1 MKTTTMFYQRALLA
15 FTVGMFLS
23 CAARVAQAQ
32 ELDRTKRPPSGA
44 PTTLRV
50 PAIQMRTLK
59 NGIKVAVLE
68 QHELPVVSIRVVID
82 AQALLDPPGKE
93 GVATL
98 TSQMLAEGTTTRT
111 ADQLAEAFA
120 DLGNTVRPDGFSTV
134 TANVDSSL
142 VLLADMLLHPAFP
155 QAALD
160 RIRQNSL
167 AALKR
172 SKDQPTYLARR
183 VFVNAVWGAGHPY
196 ERTSTEQSLGAIT
209 RDDLVAFHGRYYRP
223 QNVKVVVAGDITP
236 AEAVAKLGK
245 VLGKWPAGGFKSRYV
260 IPPAKPMA
268 LGTVYLY
275 DRPNS
280 PQSVFVVGSTGPA
293 RNTPDFYA
301 IDLMNTSLGGAF
313 SSRLN
318 LNLRETH
325 SFTYGAS
332 SIFSYRMTPQPG
344 EFVTATS
351 VATPKTD
358 SALVELVKELRDI
371 RGTRPMTPAEL
382 DFARSSATKS
392 LPLNFET
399 VDQIAGAGALVLRE
413 GLPLNYFNTLSA
425 RYRGVTV
432 AQANA
437 AAKKYI
443 DPAKLAIVVVGDRKQ
458 IESGLRAANI
468 GPVVVVDENGK
479 PTTAA
484 SGSR

>member
-1 MKTTTMFYQRALLA
+1 MTF
-15 FTVGMFLS
+15 
-23 CAARVAQAQ
+23 
-32 ELDRTKRPPSGA
+32 
-44 PTTLRV
+44 
-50 PAIQMRTLK
+50 
-59 NGIKVAVLE
+59 
-68 QHELPVVSIRVVID
+68 
-82 AQALLDPPGKE
+82 
-93 GVATL
+93 
-98 TSQMLAEGTTTRT
+98 
-111 ADQLAEAFA
+111 FA
-120 DLGNTVRPDGFSTV
+120 S
-134 TANVDSSL
+134 
-142 VLLADMLLHPAFP
+142 
-155 QAALD
+155 
-160 RIRQNSL
+160 
-167 AALKR
+167 
-172 SKDQPTYLARR
+172 
-183 VFVNAVWGAGHPY
+183 
-196 ERTSTEQSLGAIT
+196 
-209 RDDLVAFHGRYYRP
+209 
-223 QNVKVVVAGDITP
+223 
-236 AEAVAKLGK
+236 
-245 VLGKWPAGGFKSRYV
+245 
-260 IPPAKPMA
+260 PPAKPMA

-344 EFVTATS
+344 EFLTATS

-382 DFARSSATKS
+382 DFAKSSATKS

-425 RYRGVTV
+425 RYRGVTIV
-432 AQANA
+432 QANA

-443 DPAKLAIVVVGDRKQ
+443 DPAKLAIVIVGDRKQ

-479 PTTAA
+479 PTTTA